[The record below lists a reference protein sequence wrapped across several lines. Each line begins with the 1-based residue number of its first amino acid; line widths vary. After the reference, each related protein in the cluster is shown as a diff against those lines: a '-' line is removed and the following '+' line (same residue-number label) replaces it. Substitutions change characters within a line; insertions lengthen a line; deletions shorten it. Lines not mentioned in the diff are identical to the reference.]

1 MPRSWY
7 VGTVDMRLILS
18 EDTRPSGAE
27 KKETAMPMFMDVHTL
42 GGPVGLTDV
51 AEAHAADL
59 KVQGAYDVD
68 YMRYWVDEQ
77 EGKVFC
83 LVEAPDAE
91 TAVRVH
97 QEAHGLLADAIYPV
111 AEGI

>member
-1 MPRSWY
+1 
-7 VGTVDMRLILS
+7 
-18 EDTRPSGAE
+18 
-27 KKETAMPMFMDVHTL
+27 MFMDVHTL

-68 YMRYWVDEQ
+68 YKRYWVDEQ

-83 LVEAPDAE
+83 LVEAPDARDRRPGPPGG
-91 TAVRVH
+91 A
-97 QEAHGLLADAIYPV
+97 GLLADAIYPV